1 MKLIMSAS
9 RATLGAVANH
19 ERTMELAAR
28 LARGCY
34 DFRVVL
40 GVFEEDNQTV
50 ATEVSFM
57 VTHPVDLRLENAVD
71 AIAATWAASLHEDYH
86 QECILAISD
95 IGECYLF
102 YPDNRTPEYI
112 GVWTQVEQRPSGNA
126 TQVDGKWYTAI
137 KGDAL

>member
-9 RATLGAVANH
+9 RATLGAIANH
-19 ERTMELAAR
+19 ERTMGLASR
-28 LARGCY
+28 LAY
-34 DFRVVL
+34 VKHDFKVVL

-57 VTHPVDLRLENAVD
+57 ISAPNAEPDEFAYGMARLAY
-71 AIAATWAASLHEDYH
+71 ADYQ
-86 QECILAISD
+86 QECVLAID
-95 IGECYLF
+95 ENDRCYLF
-102 YPDNRTPEYI
+102 YPEGQPEFI
-112 GVWTQVEQRPSGNA
+112 GIWTHVDERPAGNA